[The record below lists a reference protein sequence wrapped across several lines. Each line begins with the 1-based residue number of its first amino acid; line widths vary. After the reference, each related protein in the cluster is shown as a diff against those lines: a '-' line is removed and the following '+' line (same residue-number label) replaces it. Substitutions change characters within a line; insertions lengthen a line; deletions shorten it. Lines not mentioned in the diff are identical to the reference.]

1 MIRLQSN
8 DLYKQHFI
16 VSLTT
21 TLKFVVFGVLWILVS
36 DYVLFLFHLP
46 STQNFPILHIEV
58 LKGVGFVVVMGI
70 IFFIVLQR
78 ETRSSRELSS
88 QEIFKQNPTPMWLYD
103 LQTLRFLDV
112 NEAALKAYGYTR
124 EEFLLLSFSEICL
137 KEDGRKDEG
146 SRHFQLPGKNRI
158 QCKDGSFAKANLL
171 CFQTFFKKEAAGL
184 VLGQPFIEPAEEKK
198 FIDND
203 FVQQINDRIS
213 ELILSKKELE
223 VRNREINATND
234 ELINLSNLLQNAN
247 KKMVM
252 QTTTALQ
259 QKNNELNRIIDQVN
273 DVIWTLDLAGNEENF
288 VNASA
293 LRFFAISKEKAID
306 CPNFWLNYLASD
318 AERLFVNEQ
327 LKKLET
333 TNQIKL
339 SCNIINAA
347 NECKTLNLKIT
358 VSRDDSGSAMKL
370 ECIGTEGASKA

>member
-1 MIRLQSN
+1 MIRLLSN
-8 DLYKQHFI
+8 DLYKQQFM

-46 STQNFPILHIEV
+46 STQNFPLFHIEIF
-58 LKGVGFVVVMGI
+58 KGIGFVVVMGI
-70 IFFIVLQR
+70 IFFVVLNR
-78 ETRSSRELSS
+78 ETRSGREFSS
-88 QEIFKQNPTPMWLYD
+88 QDIFKQNPTPMWLYD
-103 LQTLRFLDV
+103 LHTLHFVDV
-112 NEAALKAYGYTR
+112 NEAALKTYGYSR
-124 EEFLLLSFSEICL
+124 QEFLSLSFSEICL
-137 KEDGRKDEG
+137 REDGRAGEDSK
-146 SRHFQLPGKNRI
+146 HFQLPGKNRI
-158 QCKDGSFAKANLL
+158 QCKDGSFIKVNLL
-171 CFQTFFKKEAAGL
+171 CFQTFFRKKEAGL
-184 VLGQPFIEPAEEKK
+184 ALGQVFIEPTQDRK

-203 FVQQINDRIS
+203 FVQQINDRIA
-213 ELILSKKELE
+213 ELILAKKELE

-247 KKMVM
+247 KKMAV
-252 QTTTALQ
+252 QTTNALQ

-273 DVIWTLDLAGNEENF
+273 DVIWTLDLAGHEENF

-293 LRFFAISKEKAID
+293 LKFFAIDKEKAID
-306 CPNFWLNYLASD
+306 CPNFWLNYIASD

-327 LKKLET
+327 LKKLEA

-358 VSRDDSGSAMKL
+358 VSRDDSGKALKL
-370 ECIGTEGASKA
+370 ECIGTEGISKV